1 MMEIKP
7 VPKPDFLTDE
17 QWEMVLQS
25 RPRAV
30 QKALGQSDAEL
41 YLNSGGKGAKFES
54 LGGSPLVITVIGRKS
69 GKELTT
75 TIFYM
80 PDDENYVV
88 VGSCAGLPEDPHW
101 WKNLQANPRAWVQV
115 DDRRF
120 EVTARKATA
129 EERARL
135 WPRIE
140 QKFPLWG
147 HFQKYV
153 EREFPVVILLP
164 DCIKGS

>member
-1 MMEIKP
+1 MMEIQP
-7 VPKPDFLTDE
+7 VPKPDFLSDE
-17 QWEMVLQS
+17 QWAMVLQS
-25 RPRAV
+25 RSRAV
-30 QKALGQSDAEL
+30 QGELGRSDAEL
-41 YLNSGGKGAKFES
+41 YKKTGGKGGKFES
-54 LGGSPLVITVIGRKS
+54 LGGTPLVITVIGRKS

-75 TIFYM
+75 MLFYM
-80 PDDENYVV
+80 PDDENFVI

-101 WKNLQANPRAWVQV
+101 WKNLQANPHAWVQV
-115 DDRRF
+115 NDRRF

-147 HFQKYV
+147 HFQKHV
-153 EREFPVVILLP
+153 EREFPVVILSP
-164 DCIKGS
+164 VCIKES